1 MAKSN
6 KENFIFDTF
15 IKLTSRTYPYGLED
29 SLVAE
34 MKRCGLFPQDLKKDV
49 HGNYYYEI
57 GKSRTIFASHL
68 DTANKVAGP
77 VNHIID
83 GNIIKTDGASILGAD
98 DKAGVTVM
106 LHLMNHKV
114 PGLYYFFIGEEVGCI
129 GSGLA
134 SKSIS
139 DFEDKYDRII
149 SFDRRDV
156 GSVITHQSWSR
167 CCSNA
172 FADELANQLNST
184 GLGLS
189 YTKDDGGVY
198 TDSAEFID
206 IIPECT
212 NLSVGYYKEHTHTE
226 SQDIE
231 HLERLSNACI
241 RVDWENLPTVRNPK
255 ITEYKTTNYS
265 INNYSYSGGCGSKK
279 KNKKNKNKSRT
290 YGQDHDWY
298 DNEYDDIYNDSYS
311 WQVPDSE
318 KISDSHGIKTG
329 REYFDNGSGLTDL
342 GKSKSHYSWV
352 MSKFSGKLT
361 VNELAV
367 VKTQYLDMDSVNDK
381 QFYDYLVQYI
391 NDESL

>member
-1 MAKSN
+1 M
-6 KENFIFDTF
+6 
-15 IKLTSRTYPYGLED
+15 
-29 SLVAE
+29 
-34 MKRCGLFPQDLKKDV
+34 
-49 HGNYYYEI
+49 
-57 GKSRTIFASHL
+57 
-68 DTANKVAGP
+68 
-77 VNHIID
+77 
-83 GNIIKTDGASILGAD
+83 
-98 DKAGVTVM
+98 
-106 LHLMNHKV
+106 
-114 PGLYYFFIGEEVGCI
+114 
-129 GSGLA
+129 
-134 SKSIS
+134 
-139 DFEDKYDRII
+139 
-149 SFDRRDV
+149 
-156 GSVITHQSWSR
+156 
-167 CCSNA
+167 
-172 FADELANQLNST
+172 ANQLNST

-231 HLERLSNACI
+231 HLERLANACI